1 MKILVFGGCNIDFN
15 IHCKDT
21 IIKGTSN
28 ISSIEAHPGG
38 VGRNI
43 AENLLRL
50 GFDVSFIT
58 ALGND
63 FYSKY
68 IEDSMNELNIDL
80 RPVKKEKTGIYIAV
94 IDSAGRLDT
103 GYNDMKSIEEV
114 TYEDINSLDLDLKT
128 ADGAVIDA
136 NFNSLTITELC
147 KSLKNSNIPYAIET
161 VSIEKSQ
168 RVKEVINGCTLI
180 KPSMNEAEQL
190 TCHVCRNKSDVVK
203 CAEILYSMGAKNVI
217 ISMGKFGFYYYNG
230 NCGKA
235 YDADSSK
242 IIDVTG
248 AGDAL
253 IASAFACILKGLG
266 PDKICTTARYCAALA
281 CASNDAVSHEITP
294 SVFQI

>member
-15 IHCKDT
+15 IHCKDL
-21 IIKGTSN
+21 ILKGTSN

-68 IEDSMNELNIDL
+68 IEDSMNEFNIDL
-80 RPVKKEKTGIYIAV
+80 RPVKKDKTGIYIAV
-94 IDSAGRLDT
+94 INSRGRLDT
-103 GYNDMKSIEEV
+103 GYNDMKSIEDV
-114 TYEDINSLDLDLKT
+114 TYEDINSLNLDLRST
-128 ADGAVIDA
+128 DGAVIDA
-136 NFNSLTITELC
+136 NFNSFTIKELC

-168 RVKEVINGCTLI
+168 RVKESINGCTLI
-180 KPSMNEAEQL
+180 KPSMNEAEKL
-190 TCHVCRNKSDVVK
+190 TGHDCKNKSDVMK

-217 ISMGKFGFYYYNG
+217 ISMGKYGFYYYNG
-230 NCGKA
+230 NYGKA
-235 YDADSSK
+235 YDADSSR

-253 IASAFACILKGLG
+253 IASAFACILKGLE
-266 PDKICTTARYCAALA
+266 PDKICTTARRCAALA

-294 SVFQI
+294 CVFQI